1 VSWLAAGARAGWV
14 GKHRGVTEAASLRD
28 AVTSLYSSDPGE
40 FTERRKALVARA
52 REGGDKA
59 LAKTIAGLRKPTR
72 SAWVVNMLVRADRFA
87 VSRMT
92 ALGDDLRDAERAMDG
107 TRIRELSRRRRELM
121 ASLLQQAFSAAG
133 LESPPA
139 ALRDEV
145 TSTLTAALA
154 DPQVAEQLRAGTLVR
169 AVYRE
174 GFAILE
180 AEDPA
185 AWADASASRGP
196 AAKGSRAAD
205 PAPADGAGAA
215 PAGTRPA
222 RRPGRKV
229 TAPEPSRPGQN
240 RPGRVRLAPAPGGHA
255 EPDGQAGRGGR
266 APGEATAGRAAQR
279 GSRQEQA
286 ARVRADRERAAR
298 DRAEQDRLARER
310 ARQEQETRAQREREA
325 RQAALAE
332 ARQAAADADQAAT
345 AAAREE
351 EDAST
356 SVRALTEQLAQ
367 ARQRHAEARVNARQA
382 LAAQRRAQERLT
394 RLRD

>member
-1 VSWLAAGARAGWV
+1 M
-14 GKHRGVTEAASLRD
+14 TEAGSLRD

-40 FTERRKALVARA
+40 FTERRKTLVAQA

-72 SAWVVNMLVRADRFA
+72 SAWVVNTLVRADRFA

-121 ASLLQQAFSAAG
+121 ASLLQQAFDAAG

-185 AWADASASRGP
+185 AWADASASRAP
-196 AAKGSRAAD
+196 ATKS
-205 PAPADGAGAA
+205 PAPADREGTA
-215 PAGTRPA
+215 PASTRPA
-222 RRPGRKV
+222 RRPGRQV
-229 TAPEPSRPGQN
+229 TAPEPSRPGQT
-240 RPGRVRLAPAPGGHA
+240 RSGKPERS
-255 EPDGQAGRGGR
+255 
-266 APGEATAGRAAQR
+266 ATADRAAQK

-286 ARVRADRERAAR
+286 ARVRADRERGAR
-298 DRAEQDRLARER
+298 DRAEQERRARER
-310 ARQEQETRAQREREA
+310 AREEQASRARREREL

-332 ARQAAADADQAAT
+332 ARQAAADADRAAT

-351 EDAST
+351 EDAAK
-356 SVRALTEQLAQ
+356 SVRALTEELAR

-382 LAAQRRAQERLT
+382 QSTQRRAQERLT

>member
-1 VSWLAAGARAGWV
+1 MSWLAAGARAGWV

-72 SAWVVNMLVRADRFA
+72 SAWVVNVLVRADRFA

-196 AAKGSRAAD
+196 AARGSRAAD
-205 PAPADGAGAA
+205 PAPADEAGAA
-215 PAGTRPA
+215 PVSTRPA
-222 RRPGRKV
+222 RRPGRKA
-229 TAPEPSRPGQN
+229 TAPEPSRPGQTRAGRARPARRPAVMRN
-240 RPGRVRLAPAPGGHA
+240 QTARPGEVAGRQVRPRPAVPRRRGRGRSRQRGYARTGNAPRGTGPSRTGSPASGPGWSRKPAPGG
-255 EPDGQAGRGGR
+255 
-266 APGEATAGRAAQR
+266 
-279 GSRQEQA
+279 S
-286 ARVRADRERAAR
+286 AR
-298 DRAEQDRLARER
+298 R
-310 ARQEQETRAQREREA
+310 ARRRWPRPGRPRPTPTRRPPPQRA
-325 RQAALAE
+325 RK
-332 ARQAAADADQAAT
+332 RT
-345 AAAREE
+345 PPRP
-351 EDAST
+351 SG
-356 SVRALTEQLAQ
+356 R
-367 ARQRHAEARVNARQA
+367 
-382 LAAQRRAQERLT
+382 
-394 RLRD
+394 

>member
-1 VSWLAAGARAGWV
+1 M
-14 GKHRGVTEAASLRD
+14 TEAASLRD

-40 FTERRKALVARA
+40 FTDRRKALVARA

-185 AWADASASRGP
+185 AWADASASRAP
-196 AAKGSRAAD
+196 ATKS
-205 PAPADGAGAA
+205 PAPANETGTA
-215 PAGTRPA
+215 PGSTRPA

-229 TAPEPSRPGQN
+229 TAPEPSRPGQTRTGRA
-240 RPGRVRLAPAPGGHA
+240 RPAPAPGDHA
-255 EPDGQAGRGGR
+255 
-266 APGEATAGRAAQR
+266 

-310 ARQEQETRAQREREA
+310 AKQEQETRAQREREA

-332 ARQAAADADQAAT
+332 AQQTAADADQAAT
-345 AAAREE
+345 AATREE
-351 EDAST
+351 EDAAV
-356 SVRALTEQLAQ
+356 SVRALAEQLTQ
-367 ARQRHAEARVNARQA
+367 ARQRHAEARVNARNA

>member
-1 VSWLAAGARAGWV
+1 MSWLAAGARAGWV

-107 TRIRELSRRRRELM
+107 ARIRELSRRRRELM
-121 ASLLQQAFSAAG
+121 ATLLQQAFTAAG

-185 AWADASASRGP
+185 AWADASASRAP
-196 AAKGSRAAD
+196 AARS
-205 PAPADGAGAA
+205 PAPAQEADAA
-215 PAGTRPA
+215 PGSTRPA
-222 RRPGRKV
+222 RRPGRKA
-229 TAPEPSRPGQN
+229 TAPEPSRPGQA
-240 RPGRVRLAPAPGGHA
+240 RPGRSGPARGGQAEPGAGAPGTATSGGGPRK
-255 EPDGQAGRGGR
+255 EPRH
-266 APGEATAGRAAQR
+266 
-279 GSRQEQA
+279 EQA

-310 ARQEQETRAQREREA
+310 ARKEQETRARRDREL

-332 ARQAAADADQAAT
+332 ARQAAADAGKAAT

-351 EDAST
+351 EDASR
-356 SVRALTEQLAQ
+356 SVRALSEQLAQ

-382 LAAQRRAQERLT
+382 QAAQRRAQERLT

>member
-1 VSWLAAGARAGWV
+1 MSWLAAGARAGWV
-14 GKHRGVTEAASLRD
+14 GKHGGVTEAASLRD

-154 DPQVAEQLRAGTLVR
+154 DPRVAEQLRAGTLVR

-205 PAPADGAGAA
+205 PAPADGAGASSRQH
-215 PAGTRPA
+215 PAGP
-222 RRPGRKV
+222 
-229 TAPEPSRPGQN
+229 PSRTKGDGPGTVPAGPDPDGPRQA
-240 RPGRVRLAPAPGGHA
+240 GPAPGGHA

-266 APGEATAGRAAQR
+266 APGGRHGPAVPRRRGRGRSRQR
-279 GSRQEQA
+279 GS
-286 ARVRADRERAAR
+286 ARTGNAPRGTGPSRTGSPASGPGRSRKPAPGGSAR
-298 DRAEQDRLARER
+298 R
-310 ARQEQETRAQREREA
+310 ARRRWPRPGRPRPTPTRRPPPQRA
-325 RQAALAE
+325 RK
-332 ARQAAADADQAAT
+332 R
-345 AAAREE
+345 
-351 EDAST
+351 
-356 SVRALTEQLAQ
+356 
-367 ARQRHAEARVNARQA
+367 
-382 LAAQRRAQERLT
+382 T
-394 RLRD
+394 RPRPSGR

>member
-1 VSWLAAGARAGWV
+1 
-14 GKHRGVTEAASLRD
+14 VTEAASLRD

-196 AAKGSRAAD
+196 AAKSQ
-205 PAPADGAGAA
+205 APADGAGAA
-215 PAGTRPA
+215 PASTRSA

-229 TAPEPSRPGQN
+229 TAPEPSRPGQT
-240 RPGRVRLAPAPGGHA
+240 RTGRARPAPGPDDHA
-255 EPDGQAGRGGR
+255 KPDGQAGRGG
-266 APGEATAGRAAQR
+266 ATAGRAAQR

-286 ARVRADRERAAR
+286 ARVRADREGAARDRAAQDRAAR

-310 ARQEQETRAQREREA
+310 ARKEQETRARQEREA

-367 ARQRHAEARVNARQA
+367 ARQRHAEARVNARHAQ
-382 LAAQRRAQERLT
+382 AAQRRAQERLT

>member
-1 VSWLAAGARAGWV
+1 
-14 GKHRGVTEAASLRD
+14 VTEAGSLRD

-40 FTERRKALVARA
+40 FTERRKALVAQA
-52 REGGDKA
+52 REAGDKA

-121 ASLLQQAFSAAG
+121 ASLLQQAFDAAG
-133 LESPPA
+133 LQSPPA

-154 DPQVAEQLRAGTLVR
+154 DPKVAEQLRAGTLVR

-185 AWADASASRGP
+185 AWADASASRAP
-196 AAKGSRAAD
+196 ATKS
-205 PAPADGAGAA
+205 PAPADIGGTA
-215 PAGTRPA
+215 PASTRQA
-222 RRPGRKV
+222 RRPGSQG
-229 TAPEPSRPGQN
+229 TAPEPSRPGQT
-240 RPGRVRLAPAPGGHA
+240 RTGRGRLASAPDGPGR
-255 EPDGQAGRGGR
+255 DGKPERGAR
-266 APGEATAGRAAQR
+266 APGEATAGRAAQK

-286 ARVRADRERAAR
+286 ARARADRERAAR
-298 DRAEQDRLARER
+298 DRADQDRLARER
-310 ARQEQETRAQREREA
+310 AREEQASRARREREL

-332 ARQAAADADQAAT
+332 ARQAAADADRAAT

-351 EDAST
+351 EDAAK
-356 SVRALTEQLAQ
+356 SVRALTEELAQ

-382 LAAQRRAQERLT
+382 QSTQRRAQERLT

>member
-1 VSWLAAGARAGWV
+1 M
-14 GKHRGVTEAASLRD
+14 GKHGGVTEAGSLRD

-121 ASLLQQAFSAAG
+121 ASLLQQAFDAAG
-133 LESPPA
+133 QESPPA

-145 TSTLTAALA
+145 TSTLSAALA
-154 DPQVAEQLRAGTLVR
+154 DPKVAEQLRAGTLVR

-196 AAKGSRAAD
+196 ATKS
-205 PAPADGAGAA
+205 PAPADREGT
-215 PAGTRPA
+215 PASTRPA
-222 RRPGRKV
+222 RRPGRQV
-229 TAPEPSRPGQN
+229 TAPEPSRPGQTRTGRG
-240 RPGRVRLAPAPGGHA
+240 RPASAPGG
-255 EPDGQAGRGGR
+255 PGRGGRTEPGDKPERGTR
-266 APGEATAGRAAQR
+266 APGEATAGRAAQK
-279 GSRQEQA
+279 GSREEQA
-286 ARVRADRERAAR
+286 ARARADRERTAR

-310 ARQEQETRAQREREA
+310 AREEQASRARREREL

-332 ARQAAADADQAAT
+332 ARQAAADADRAAT

-351 EDAST
+351 EDAAK

-382 LAAQRRAQERLT
+382 QSTQRRAQERLT

>member
-1 VSWLAAGARAGWV
+1 
-14 GKHRGVTEAASLRD
+14 VTEAASLRD

-72 SAWVVNMLVRADRFA
+72 AAWVVNMLVRADRFA

-196 AAKGSRAAD
+196 AARASHAAD

-215 PAGTRPA
+215 PASTRPA

-229 TAPEPSRPGQN
+229 TAPEPSRPGQARTGRA
-240 RPGRVRLAPAPGGHA
+240 RPAPAPGDHA
-255 EPDGQAGRGGR
+255 EPDGR
-266 APGEATAGRAAQR
+266 AGRAAQKE
-279 GSRQEQA
+279 SRQEQA
-286 ARVRADRERAAR
+286 ARVRADRERAAQ

-310 ARQEQETRAQREREA
+310 ARKEQEARAQQEREA

-351 EDAST
+351 EDASR

-367 ARQRHAEARVNARQA
+367 ARQREAEARVNARHAQ
-382 LAAQRRAQERLT
+382 AAQRRAQERLT

>member
-1 VSWLAAGARAGWV
+1 MSWLAAGARAGWV

-154 DPQVAEQLRAGTLVR
+154 DPQVAEQLRAWHAGPRRLPGGLR
-169 AVYRE
+169 
-174 GFAILE
+174 
-180 AEDPA
+180 DPGG
-185 AWADASASRGP
+185 RGP
-196 AAKGSRAAD
+196 RRLGRRVGQ
-205 PAPADGAGAA
+205 P
-215 PAGTRPA
+215 RPGRQGLPR
-222 RRPGRKV
+222 RRPG
-229 TAPEPSRPGQN
+229 PG
-240 RPGRVRLAPAPGGHA
+240 
-255 EPDGQAGRGGR
+255 
-266 APGEATAGRAAQR
+266 
-279 GSRQEQA
+279 
-286 ARVRADRERAAR
+286 
-298 DRAEQDRLARER
+298 
-310 ARQEQETRAQREREA
+310 
-325 RQAALAE
+325 
-332 ARQAAADADQAAT
+332 
-345 AAAREE
+345 
-351 EDAST
+351 
-356 SVRALTEQLAQ
+356 
-367 ARQRHAEARVNARQA
+367 
-382 LAAQRRAQERLT
+382 
-394 RLRD
+394 

>member
-1 VSWLAAGARAGWV
+1 
-14 GKHRGVTEAASLRD
+14 
-28 AVTSLYSSDPGE
+28 
-40 FTERRKALVARA
+40 
-52 REGGDKA
+52 
-59 LAKTIAGLRKPTR
+59 
-72 SAWVVNMLVRADRFA
+72 MLVRADRFA

-121 ASLLQQAFSAAG
+121 ASLLQQAFIAAG

-196 AAKGSRAAD
+196 AAKQPAQ
-205 PAPADGAGAA
+205 APADGVSTASAS
-215 PAGTRPA
+215 TRPA
-222 RRPGRKV
+222 RRPGRKA
-229 TAPEPSRPGQN
+229 TAPEPSRPGQTRTGRA
-240 RPGRVRLAPAPGGHA
+240 RPAPAPDDHA
-255 EPDGQAGRGGR
+255 EPDGQAGRV
-266 APGEATAGRAAQR
+266 AQKE
-279 GSRQEQA
+279 SRQEQT
-286 ARVRADRERAAR
+286 ERAAR

-310 ARQEQETRAQREREA
+310 ARQEQESRAKREREA

-345 AAAREE
+345 AAAHEE
-351 EDAST
+351 EDASR

-367 ARQRHAEARVNARQA
+367 ARQRHAEARVNARHAQA
-382 LAAQRRAQERLT
+382 TQRRAQERLT

>member
-1 VSWLAAGARAGWV
+1 MSWLAAGAWAGRV

-154 DPQVAEQLRAGTLVR
+154 DPRVAEQLRAGTLVR

-185 AWADASASRGP
+185 AWADASAGRGP
-196 AAKGSRAAD
+196 AARGSRAAD
-205 PAPADGAGAA
+205 PAPADGAAAA
-215 PAGTRPA
+215 PASTRPA

-229 TAPEPSRPGQN
+229 TAPEPSRPGQTRTGRA
-240 RPGRVRLAPAPGGHA
+240 RPAPAPGGHA
-255 EPDGQAGRGGR
+255 EPDGQAGRTGQK
-266 APGEATAGRAAQR
+266 E
-279 GSRQEQA
+279 SRQEQA
-286 ARVRADRERAAR
+286 ARARADRERAAR

-310 ARQEQETRAQREREA
+310 ARQEQESRARREREA

-382 LAAQRRAQERLT
+382 QAAQRRAQERLT

>member
-1 VSWLAAGARAGWV
+1 
-14 GKHRGVTEAASLRD
+14 VTEAGSLRD

-40 FTERRKALVARA
+40 FTERRKALVAQA
-52 REGGDKA
+52 REAGDKA

-121 ASLLQQAFSAAG
+121 ASLLQQAFDAAG
-133 LESPPA
+133 LQSPPA

-154 DPQVAEQLRAGTLVR
+154 DPKVAEQLRAGTLVR

-185 AWADASASRGP
+185 AWADASASRAP
-196 AAKGSRAAD
+196 ATNS
-205 PAPADGAGAA
+205 PAPADREGAA
-215 PAGTRPA
+215 PASTRPA
-222 RRPGRKV
+222 RRPGRQV
-229 TAPEPSRPGQN
+229 TAPEPSRPGQT
-240 RPGRVRLAPAPGGHA
+240 RTGRSKP
-255 EPDGQAGRGGR
+255 ERGAR
-266 APGEATAGRAAQR
+266 APGEATAGRAAQK
-279 GSRQEQA
+279 GQRQEQA

-298 DRAEQDRLARER
+298 DRAEQERLARER
-310 ARQEQETRAQREREA
+310 AREEQASRARREREL

-332 ARQAAADADQAAT
+332 ARQAAADAERAAT
-345 AAAREE
+345 AATREE
-351 EDAST
+351 EDAAK
-356 SVRALTEQLAQ
+356 SVRALTEELAQ

-382 LAAQRRAQERLT
+382 QSTQRRAQERLT

>member
-1 VSWLAAGARAGWV
+1 MAGSGRAGRAGW
-14 GKHRGVTEAASLRD
+14 GNIGGVTEAASLRD

-133 LESPPA
+133 LGSPPA

-154 DPQVAEQLRAGTLVR
+154 DPRVAEQLRAGTLVR

-215 PAGTRPA
+215 PARCTSLGSLPQ
-222 RRPGRKV
+222 PKIHS
-229 TAPEPSRPGQN
+229 PMP
-240 RPGRVRLAPAPGGHA
+240 APAPGGHA

-266 APGEATAGRAAQR
+266 APGEATAGRAAQK
-279 GSRQEQA
+279 GSREEQA

-310 ARQEQETRAQREREA
+310 ARLEQETRARREREA

-356 SVRALTEQLAQ
+356 SVRALTGQLAQ

-382 LAAQRRAQERLT
+382 QAAQRRAQERLT

>member
-1 VSWLAAGARAGWV
+1 M
-14 GKHRGVTEAASLRD
+14 TEAGSLRD

-107 TRIRELSRRRRELM
+107 TRIRELSKRRRELM
-121 ASLLQQAFSAAG
+121 ASLLQQAFGAAG

-145 TSTLTAALA
+145 TSTLTAALT

-185 AWADASASRGP
+185 AWADASASRAP
-196 AAKGSRAAD
+196 AAKSPAAKSPAAKN
-205 PAPADGAGAA
+205 PAPAAREGTT
-215 PAGTRPA
+215 PASTRQA
-222 RRPGRKV
+222 RRPGRQG
-229 TAPEPSRPGQN
+229 TAPEPSRPGQTRTGRG
-240 RPGRVRLAPAPGGHA
+240 RPAPAP
-255 EPDGQAGRGGR
+255 DGPGRGGKPERGAR
-266 APGEATAGRAAQR
+266 APGEATAGRAAQK

-310 ARQEQETRAQREREA
+310 AREEQASRARREREL

-332 ARQAAADADQAAT
+332 ARQAAADAERAAT

-351 EDAST
+351 EDAAK
-356 SVRALTEQLAQ
+356 SVRALTEELAR

-382 LAAQRRAQERLT
+382 QSAQRRAQERLT

>member
-1 VSWLAAGARAGWV
+1 M

-196 AAKGSRAAD
+196 AARGSRAAD
-205 PAPADGAGAA
+205 PAPADGAAAA
-215 PAGTRPA
+215 PASTRPA

-229 TAPEPSRPGQN
+229 TAPEPSRPGQTRTGRT
-240 RPGRVRLAPAPGGHA
+240 RPAPAPGDHA
-255 EPDGQAGRGGR
+255 EPDGQADR
-266 APGEATAGRAAQR
+266 TAQKE
-279 GSRQEQA
+279 SRQEQA
-286 ARVRADRERAAR
+286 ARVRADRDRATRPAAR
-298 DRAEQDRLARER
+298 DRAEQDRLARDR
-310 ARQEQETRAQREREA
+310 AQKEQETRAQREREA

-345 AAAREE
+345 AAALEE
-351 EDAST
+351 EDASR

-367 ARQRHAEARVNARQA
+367 ARQRHAEARVNARHAQ
-382 LAAQRRAQERLT
+382 AAQRRAQERLT

>member
-1 VSWLAAGARAGWV
+1 M
-14 GKHRGVTEAASLRD
+14 GKHGGVTEAGSLRD

-121 ASLLQQAFSAAG
+121 ASLLQQAFDAAG
-133 LESPPA
+133 QESPPA

-185 AWADASASRGP
+185 AWAGASASRGP
-196 AAKGSRAAD
+196 ATRGPATRG
-205 PAPADGAGAA
+205 PAPADGEGIT
-215 PAGTRPA
+215 PASSRPA
-222 RRPGRKV
+222 RRPGRQV
-229 TAPEPSRPGQN
+229 TAPEPSRPGQTRTGRG
-240 RPGRVRLAPAPGGHA
+240 RPASAPGG
-255 EPDGQAGRGGR
+255 AGRGGRTEPGGERDGRPERGDR
-266 APGEATAGRAAQR
+266 APGEATAGRAAQK
-279 GSRQEQA
+279 GSRQERA

-310 ARQEQETRAQREREA
+310 AREEQASRARREREL

-332 ARQAAADADQAAT
+332 ARQAAADANRAAT

-351 EDAST
+351 EDAAK

-382 LAAQRRAQERLT
+382 QATQRRAQERLT

>member
-1 VSWLAAGARAGWV
+1 
-14 GKHRGVTEAASLRD
+14 VTEAGSLRD

-40 FTERRKALVARA
+40 FTERRKALVAQA

-92 ALGDDLRDAERAMDG
+92 ALGDELRDAERAMDG
-107 TRIRELSRRRRELM
+107 ARIRELSRRRRELM
-121 ASLLQQAFSAAG
+121 ASLLQQAFDAVG
-133 LESPPA
+133 QESPPA

-154 DPQVAEQLRAGTLVR
+154 DPKVAEQLRAGTLVR

-185 AWADASASRGP
+185 AWADASASRIP
-196 AAKGSRAAD
+196 ATRS
-205 PAPADGAGAA
+205 PAPADKEAA
-215 PAGTRPA
+215 PASTRQA
-222 RRPGRKV
+222 RRPGRQV
-229 TAPEPSRPGQN
+229 TAPEPSRPGQT
-240 RPGRVRLAPAPGGHA
+240 RT
-255 EPDGQAGRGGR
+255 GRGGKTERGAR
-266 APGEATAGRAAQR
+266 APGETTAGRAAQK

-310 ARQEQETRAQREREA
+310 AREEQASRARREREL
-325 RQAALAE
+325 RQAALSE
-332 ARQAAADADQAAT
+332 ARQAAADADRAAT

-351 EDAST
+351 EDAAKSI
-356 SVRALTEQLAQ
+356 RALTEELAQ

-382 LAAQRRAQERLT
+382 QSAQRRAQERLT

>member
-1 VSWLAAGARAGWV
+1 M
-14 GKHRGVTEAASLRD
+14 GKHGGVTEAGSLRD

-40 FTERRKALVARA
+40 FTERRKALVAQA

-121 ASLLQQAFSAAG
+121 ASLLQQAFDAAG
-133 LESPPA
+133 QDSPPA

-196 AAKGSRAAD
+196 ATTAD
-205 PAPADGAGAA
+205 REGTTPAS
-215 PAGTRPA
+215 TRPA
-222 RRPGRKV
+222 RRPGRQV
-229 TAPEPSRPGQN
+229 TAPEPSRPGQTRTGRG
-240 RPGRVRLAPAPGGHA
+240 RPASAPGG
-255 EPDGQAGRGGR
+255 PGRGGR
-266 APGEATAGRAAQR
+266 TEPGDERDGKPGRGARAPGERAAQK

-310 ARQEQETRAQREREA
+310 AREEQASRARREREL

-332 ARQAAADADQAAT
+332 ARQAAADAGRAAT

-351 EDAST
+351 EDAAK
-356 SVRALTEQLAQ
+356 SVRALTEELAQ

-382 LAAQRRAQERLT
+382 QSTQRRAQERLT